1 MNRIEQAITLLEAER
16 RYIDRALEILRG
28 IPALTVKN
36 GDKPR
41 VIRRGRHP
49 GGMDAAER
57 QRVSVRIKAYW
68 AKRRQERA
76 AAGGA

>member
-16 RYIDRALEILRG
+16 QYIDRALEILRAL
-28 IPALTVKN
+28 PALTAKN
-36 GDKPR
+36 GDKPH
-41 VIRRGRHP
+41 VRRGRHP

-76 AAGGA
+76 AGGGA